1 MLEIIFCS
9 CSGCLIRYINLYKYL
24 HKISFVYLVLDLLV
38 AIFIGY
44 LTSRLFQDAEV
55 SYNTTLVVATILGNA
70 GSRALFVF
78 KRFINH
84 YINFTLFDE
93 EPKDGSKRD

>member
-44 LTSRLFQDAEV
+44 LTARLFQDAEV

-78 KRFINH
+78 KRVINH

-93 EPKDGSKRD
+93 EPKDDSKRD

>member
-44 LTSRLFQDAEV
+44 LTARLFQDAEV

-70 GSRALFVF
+70 GSRAIFVL

-93 EPKDGSKRD
+93 EPKDDSKRD

>member
-1 MLEIIFCS
+1 
-9 CSGCLIRYINLYKYL
+9 L

-44 LTSRLFQDAEV
+44 LTDRLFQDAGV

-93 EPKDGSKRD
+93 EPKDDSKRD

>member
-1 MLEIIFCS
+1 M
-9 CSGCLIRYINLYKYL
+9 

-44 LTSRLFQDAEV
+44 LAARLFQDAEV
-55 SYNTTLVVATILGNA
+55 SYNTTLVAATILGNA

-93 EPKDGSKRD
+93 EPKDDSKRD